1 MEYSCGYF
9 HFETV
14 FFSAGISDPDVIIGA
29 LLHDTVEDTDCSF
42 EEIEALFGASVTEI
56 VRQVTDDKT
65 LPKMERKRL
74 QVVKAP
80 SKTPQAKLVKLA
92 DKLHNLRDLEKLTPE
107 GWDEERVLN
116 YFKWAKEVVAGLRGT
131 NEKMENELDK
141 IFSAQNV

>member
-92 DKLHNLRDLEKLTPE
+92 DKLHNLRDLTTCYCP
-107 GWDEERVLN
+107 
-116 YFKWAKEVVAGLRGT
+116 
-131 NEKMENELDK
+131 
-141 IFSAQNV
+141 IFEIAQSLILHNLSDGIIFEIA